1 MTISHDS
8 SFMGLRNA
16 TRLID
21 SLDNVR
27 VLTIINDHWG
37 EEPWTPDEIDNI
49 SKLSSVEVL
58 RLQGDSSMV
67 VRLLE
72 AFPKLHSFQLSQTE
86 YGLTT
91 RGVQMSLHNQTLS
104 RKVALRFLS
113 LPNLESSVN
122 SSIVELFTGPK
133 FDYTNLQSLKL
144 DSRIPFGHV
153 PQEHQADSFL
163 KKCGQHVQNL
173 TFVFPSHSLLNNGT
187 LPKFF
192 LSNDLFFKFQP
203 LSQGLSR
210 LSSLSAPGLQSITL
224 DVFLFLRYS
233 WRSIFTDLKALP
245 EWGPLDDF
253 LSKSDSLPSLTEL
266 QVRFSIDLDVPFLN
280 FTYTEVDLKNI
291 SRREIETP
299 IQQRLSQILESC
311 LPRTHRSGKLRVAF
325 RTIVFK
331 SLSILGQRASSWN
344 EGRPGTGVMSYA
356 FEV

>member
-27 VLTIINDHWG
+27 VLTIINDHWA

-58 RLQGDSSMV
+58 RLQGDGSMV

-72 AFPKLHSFQLSQTE
+72 AFPNLHSFQLSQTDH
-86 YGLTT
+86 GLTI
-91 RGVQMSLHNQTLS
+91 RDVRMSPHNQTLS
-104 RKVALRFLS
+104 RRVALRFLS

-144 DSRIPFGHV
+144 DSRVPFGHV
-153 PQEHQADSFL
+153 PKEHQAGPFL
-163 KKCGQHVQNL
+163 KKCGQH
-173 TFVFPSHSLLNNGT
+173 
-187 LPKFF
+187 
-192 LSNDLFFKFQP
+192 
-203 LSQGLSR
+203 
-210 LSSLSAPGLQSITL
+210 SITL
-224 DVFLFLRYS
+224 DIFLFLCYT
-233 WRSIFTDLKALP
+233 WRSIFTDLEALP
-245 EWGPLDDF
+245 EWSALDDF
-253 LSKSDSLPSLTEL
+253 LSKPDSLPGFAEL
-266 QVRFSIDLDVPFLN
+266 QIRFSIDLDIEFLYY
-280 FTYTEVDLKNI
+280 TYIGLDLENI
-291 SRREIETP
+291 SQQKIETP
-299 IQQRLSQILESC
+299 TQHKLSQILESC
-311 LPRTHRSGKLRVAF
+311 LPKTHHSGKLRVAF

-331 SLSILGQRASSWN
+331 SLSVLGQRASSWN
-344 EGRPGTGVMSYA
+344 EGRPGTDVMSYT